1 MSKKSD
7 PKGIILV
14 VGSLNM
20 DLVVQAPRHPAVGET
35 ILGGEFRT
43 FPGGKGANQAV
54 AASRLGARVR
64 MIGRLG
70 ADNFGEALLLT
81 LKNDGVDTQF
91 ISRDPTTATGVAL
104 ITVSAAG
111 KNTIVVA
118 PGANAQLSIQDLEAA
133 GAAFQTAQIL
143 VTQLESPLPV
153 IKRAV
158 ELARQYGVKTILN
171 PAPAQPLE
179 AKLLEQIDYL
189 IPNEHEL
196 ALLSGSADLK
206 IGIGK
211 LQQLGVKNLIVTL
224 GESGVTVVQ
233 GKQSHHIPAFK
244 VEAVD
249 TTAAGDAF
257 IGAFAVALSQGLDV
271 FQAARWGNAAG
282 ALATTLP
289 GAQPSLPNRN
299 ALEELVARRS

>member
-1 MSKKSD
+1 
-7 PKGIILV
+7 
-14 VGSLNM
+14 M
-20 DLVVQAPRHPAVGET
+20 DLVVQSPRHPAVGET
-35 ILGGEFRT
+35 ILGGEFHT

-64 MIGRLG
+64 MIGRVG
-70 ADNFGEALLLT
+70 ADNFGEALLLA
-81 LKNDGVDTQF
+81 LKNDGVDTQY

-158 ELARQYGVKTILN
+158 ELAQQYGVKTILN
-171 PAPAQPLE
+171 PAPSQPLE
-179 AKLLEQIDYL
+179 ARLLEQIDYL

-233 GKQSHHIPAFK
+233 GRKSHHLPAFK

-282 ALATTLP
+282 ALAATLP